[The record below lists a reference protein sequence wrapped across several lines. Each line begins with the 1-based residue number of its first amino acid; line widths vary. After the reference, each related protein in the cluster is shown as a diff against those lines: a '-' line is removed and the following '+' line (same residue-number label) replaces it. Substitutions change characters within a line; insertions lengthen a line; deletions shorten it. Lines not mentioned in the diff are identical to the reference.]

1 MKLNIGISMIER
13 EGAKGQAKWVKDFIK
28 QLKK

>member
-1 MKLNIGISMIER
+1 MPIGISMIER